1 MNEQFVYLVQCSSGS
16 WDSYHVWIAGV
27 FDDEEKAFD
36 LISEL
41 NDEAEAVKAKAP
53 PEEEEEYMTYLVE
66 NETLMEWKE
75 PKILTF
81 PLNERNWKLD

>member
-1 MNEQFVYLVQCSSGS
+1 MNTEYVYLVQCSSGS
-16 WDSYHVWIAGV
+16 WDSHHKWIAGA
-27 FDDEEKAFD
+27 FDEESKAFA
-36 LISEL
+36 LMSEL

-53 PEEEEEYMTYLVE
+53 PKEAKEYMTYLVE

-75 PKILTF
+75 PKILAF